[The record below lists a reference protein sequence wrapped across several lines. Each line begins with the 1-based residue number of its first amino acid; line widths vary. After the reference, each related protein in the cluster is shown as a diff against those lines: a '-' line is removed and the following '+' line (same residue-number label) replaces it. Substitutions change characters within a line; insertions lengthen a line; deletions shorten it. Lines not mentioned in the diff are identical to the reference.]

1 VVRNWVPERGQ
12 AIWIDMDPQSGHEQ
26 SGRRPALVLS
36 PGAYNRKVGLVVLC
50 PITSHVKGYPFE
62 VLIPENLK
70 VAGAILSDQVKSLD
84 WRARKS
90 TLICVMP
97 DPLVEEALSKLNM
110 LIQFQGDV
118 SA

>member
-12 AIWIDMDPQSGHEQ
+12 AIWIDMAPQTGHEQ
-26 SGRRPALVLS
+26 RGRRPALVLS
-36 PGAYNRKVGLVVLC
+36 PSAYNSKVGLVVLC
-50 PITSHVKGYPFE
+50 PITTQVKGYPFE
-62 VLIPENLK
+62 VLIPENIK

-90 TLICVMP
+90 TLICVIP
-97 DPLVEEALSKLNM
+97 DPVVEQALSKLNI
-110 LIQFQGDV
+110 LLQFQGDV